1 MFLRSFIFYSLV
13 ELSRAAPPFLGTEEQ
28 LRITSSDISENYL
41 DLDFNGGFFGRT
53 GEGKQWD
60 VRFGDNIISSLKA

>member
-1 MFLRSFIFYSLV
+1 M
-13 ELSRAAPPFLGTEEQ
+13 GKEEQ
-28 LRITSSDISENYL
+28 LRITSSGISENYL

-53 GEGKQWD
+53 GEGKQRD